1 MTDKKKWDK
10 NYKKE
15 KNKPQI
21 IRKNEVQKPSQNNF
35 QKESQEEE
43 SDIIYGKHSVLTA
56 LENNRQLNKVWIL
69 SRMRYDNRFCDLLTG
84 AKSKGTTID
93 EVEVKR
99 LSQITKG
106 ANHQGV
112 AAQVAPHSY
121 LELGQLITQAKA
133 NHKAPIIVIV
143 DGIEDPQNLGA
154 IIRTAEAMGTQG
166 LIIPQRR
173 AAGVTST
180 VMKVAAGALEYLPVA
195 RVINLSRALEELKQ
209 AGFWIYGTVANNGT
223 VMHSMDLEGAI
234 GLVIGSEDKG
244 LSLLTQKA
252 CDFLVSI
259 PLFGKTPSLNAS
271 VAAAMA
277 LYEIRRPRNKI
288 ASRLSK
294 NVDE

>member
-1 MTDKKKWDK
+1 MTYKKKWDK

-21 IRKNEVQKPSQNNF
+21 ILKNESQKPSHNNF
-35 QKESQEEE
+35 QNESPTEET
-43 SDIIYGKHSVLTA
+43 DIIYGKHSVLAA

-69 SRMRYDNRFCDLLTG
+69 SRMRYDNRFCDLLTE

-93 EVEVKR
+93 EVEIKR

-112 AAQVAPHSY
+112 AAQVAPYSY
-121 LELGQLITQAKA
+121 LELGELITQAKA
-133 NHKAPIIVIV
+133 NHKAPIIVII

-166 LIIPQRR
+166 IIIPQRR

-223 VMHSMDLEGAI
+223 LMHSMDLEGAM

-294 NVDE
+294 NLDQ